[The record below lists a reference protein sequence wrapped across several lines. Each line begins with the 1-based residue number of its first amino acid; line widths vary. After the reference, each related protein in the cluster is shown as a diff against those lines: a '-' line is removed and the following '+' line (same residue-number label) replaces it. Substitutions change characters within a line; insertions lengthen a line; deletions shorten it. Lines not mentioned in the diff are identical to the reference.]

1 MQIIVAPDPVLR
13 AKCEPVGPKE
23 LKKLKSVAKQMAK
36 LMYKSQGCGLAA
48 PQVGISKRLIVIDC
62 EQIEDGN
69 RNPTTYINP
78 VIVKTGAEKVECD
91 EGCLSIPGIS
101 IPIER
106 FSEVTVEAM
115 DLDGRT
121 FRVEADDF
129 LARCLQH
136 EIDHLD
142 GKTMFEHL
150 DPIQRIQAF
159 QEYEA
164 ALAAGAKPG
173 DTGADR
179 DGEPSKTPTE

>member
-1 MQIIVAPDPVLR
+1 MYIIVAPDPVLR
-13 AKCEPVGPKE
+13 TKCEPVDPNSI
-23 LKKLKSVAKQMAK
+23 KKLRSTAKQMAK
-36 LMYKSQGCGLAA
+36 LMYKNEGCGLAA

-62 EQIEDGN
+62 DQEYGKK
-69 RNPTTYINP
+69 NPIFYINP
-78 VIVKTGAEKVECD
+78 VIVETRGEKVESD

-106 FSEVTVEAM
+106 YPEVTVEAL
-115 DLDGRT
+115 DLNGDT
-121 FRVEADDF
+121 IRVEADDF

-142 GKTMFEHL
+142 GRTMFEQL

-173 DTGADR
+173 DTGYDTEGR
-179 DGEPSKTPTE
+179 LSTTPAE